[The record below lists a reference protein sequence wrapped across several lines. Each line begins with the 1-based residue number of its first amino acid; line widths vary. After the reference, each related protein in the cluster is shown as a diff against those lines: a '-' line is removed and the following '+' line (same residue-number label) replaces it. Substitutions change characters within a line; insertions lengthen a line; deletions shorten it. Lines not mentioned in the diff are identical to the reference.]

1 MSGQRLNGNYHTF
14 GTSLSAEYGK
24 RIKKQNGFYID
35 PSVEFILGRLMVYPM
50 MQLLQA
56 VDPCM

>member
-1 MSGQRLNGNYHTF
+1 MSGQRLNGNNYHTF

-35 PSVEFILGRLMVYPM
+35 PSVEFYSRSFKWCIL
-50 MQLLQA
+50 
-56 VDPCM
+56 